1 MPHPTLVPVTE
12 GVVKG
17 VGTGADEELEP
28 TGGDVVGAGAGAG
41 TGAGVGAGAAGT
53 AAVGTGVD
61 ADAGYEDGA
70 VAGFAEPERDVC
82 PDTEG
87 ADRLAFSAGGALQR
101 FWMSTAILSISRFLF
116 WWYVLH
122 QLLIWT
128 SLSGSR
134 PLSLMV
140 EIHSKGSALIP

>member
-1 MPHPTLVPVTE
+1 MPHPTLVSVTE

-28 TGGDVVGAGAGAG
+28 TGGDVVGSGAGA
-41 TGAGVGAGAAGT
+41 VGT

-70 VAGFAEPERDVC
+70 VAGFAEPEGDVC
-82 PDTEG
+82 PDAEG
-87 ADRLAFSAGGALQR
+87 ADRLAFPAGGALQR
-101 FWMSTAILSISRFLF
+101 FWMSAAILCISRFLF

-122 QLLIWT
+122 QLLIWI

-140 EIHSKGSALIP
+140 EMHSKGSALIL